1 MFSLSNKRGV
11 LAALALTG
19 YPLLVRGERYQNAAE
34 SQVNV
39 TFLKEAITGIP
50 PELQGDPQSV
60 QGFLYE
66 PGLQDAVIN
75 ETAVDNFLVQQLP
88 EGVRPTQ
95 LVVPSWAADP
105 VIPLDA
111 TDPVTNGT
119 VINGEAMLDVETL
132 RLAAPKATTLWYPS
146 HYATDYVVA
155 KLRDAGYSDSEV
167 EELGPQITNLL
178 ASAQVDGPK
187 DNNTAP
193 GLWFT
198 ALDDFDPD
206 VQAAIQKAM
215 TSWFREFIGNITTN
229 DPVPDIISNSY
240 GSAYQHAG
248 VPFEVIEDEFK
259 KLTLEHGITLIGSSG
274 DGGAGSGNKM
284 LDGTQCLP
292 ASDPL
297 ISNNPSQ
304 SWPKRSPWFTIVGGT
319 MLDQTGDVITQHVS
333 NTMEGAVITSGGG
346 FASQL
351 PGAPEGLYA
360 RPAWQEEAVSRYLAE
375 NNPTT
380 FAAFPTEDTPGFNPN
395 GRAYPDIAFY
405 SDAVPFVNGSG
416 TFEIVGGTSFS
427 APAVAAVFTLVN
439 EQLQKDG
446 YGKLG
451 YANPMIYWM
460 GENCTEAFTD
470 VTVGDNLGTHN
481 PPHENC
487 LFGYP
492 AAPGWDATTGFG
504 AINFEPFIACAKR
517 YQDEVRSKGLEL
529 LPDGSRRS
537 VASLPSSALPSG
549 SPSGSMSDSP
559 SGSMSDSPS
568 GSMSDSPSDSPSGPA
583 SAATLSANRAMVVYA
598 ALYAPIVALLG

>member
-1 MFSLSNKRGV
+1 
-11 LAALALTG
+11 
-19 YPLLVRGERYQNAAE
+19 
-34 SQVNV
+34 
-39 TFLKEAITGIP
+39 
-50 PELQGDPQSV
+50 
-60 QGFLYE
+60 
-66 PGLQDAVIN
+66 
-75 ETAVDNFLVQQLP
+75 
-88 EGVRPTQ
+88 
-95 LVVPSWAADP
+95 
-105 VIPLDA
+105 
-111 TDPVTNGT
+111 
-119 VINGEAMLDVETL
+119 MLDVETL
-132 RLAAPKATTLWYPS
+132 RLAAPKATTVWYPS

-167 EELGPQITNLL
+167 EELGPQITKLL

-187 DNNTAP
+187 DSAFKSGQYTV
-193 GLWFT
+193 LE
-198 ALDDFDPD
+198 DFDPD

-240 GSAYQHAG
+240 GSAYQRVG

-274 DGGAGSGNKM
+274 DGGAGSGNTM

-333 NTMEGAVITSGGG
+333 NTMAGAAITSGGG

-360 RPAWQEEAVSRYLAE
+360 RPAWQETAVSRYLAE

-405 SDAVPFVNGSG
+405 SDAVPFMNGDG
-416 TFEIVGGTSFS
+416 TSFPVGGTSFS

-470 VTVGDNLGTHN
+470 VTVGDNLGNHYK
-481 PPHENC
+481 PYENC

-559 SGSMSDSPS
+559 S
-568 GSMSDSPSDSPSGPA
+568 DSPSGPA